1 MYTALG
7 AGRGAG
13 MRCLSAVTLVLMGF
27 AGLAVF
33 ATPNASAASSP
44 GVSAADQL
52 AATAAKLTQQS
63 AGTWTTTVYV
73 DTGALCVAPVSF
85 DLLTTTPYSDTAD
98 PGPRYVGGNGSPQCD
113 EQAAHPVTEIE
124 LTFTPS
130 PALSSVPQSA
140 TLALTPAQ
148 TALAAG
154 VMPLDITLTLQRQVS
169 AWQYVWIPVFCGL
182 GLAVLLIGLTWGFGV
197 PWPGAGTEPRRF
209 WGIPLYASSAWTF
222 RDSWA
227 TNITAAGAVAGTALT
242 ATGSISEV
250 LPGLEL
256 GRFSLAIAIAG
267 AVTVIAPLF
276 FGLLN
281 YWFSRL
287 DPTTAGVVAI
297 GLTSKAAGEPD
308 TPASPGPASPGPAG
322 PGESVTITVPAGG
335 SVAIHPE
342 PDANHLSGPDTTVD
356 VPAGGGITIS
366 PAKTAP
372 GGGYQ
377 RVLVLT
383 GGAEIAVAPGNLITV
398 DGARHDVPAGA
409 DISFLGQARV
419 TLPGSACVEAPNDM
433 PPSAPASAPARK
445 RRALAMKQARTELA
459 EPGMVLGMP
468 VRQPSKPAA
477 RVLTIPRSGQVVAA
491 QMWTMLAA
499 SGLTLF
505 GIGAEIGI
513 MAVVLGFELAVAPW
527 YVHWLALIA
536 AIILAVLAVV
546 YGFFAIRTLADSRD
560 GSTMSNVGNSS
571 FTL

>member
-1 MYTALG
+1 
-7 AGRGAG
+7 
-13 MRCLSAVTLVLMGF
+13 MRYLNAVALVLMGF
-27 AGLAVF
+27 FAVAIF
-33 ATPNASAASSP
+33 VGPNARAASSTGGP
-44 GVSAADQL
+44 APDQL
-52 AATAAKLTQQS
+52 AATASKLTQQS
-63 AGTWTTTVYV
+63 PGTWTTTVYV
-73 DTGALCVAPVSF
+73 DTGTLCLAPVSF
-85 DLLTTTPYSDTAD
+85 NLLTTTPYSDTID
-98 PGPRYVGGNGSPQCD
+98 PSPQYVGGNGSPQCHA
-113 EQAAHPVTEIE
+113 QAAHPITEVK

-148 TALAAG
+148 AALAQG
-154 VMPLDITLTLQRQVS
+154 VIPLDITLTLQRQVS
-169 AWQYVWIPVFCGL
+169 AWQYVWIPVFCGV

-227 TNITAAGAVAGTALT
+227 TNITAAGALAGTALT
-242 ATGSISEV
+242 STGSITEV

-267 AVTVIAPLF
+267 GVTVIAPLF

-287 DPTTAGVVAI
+287 DPSTAGVVAI
-297 GLTSKAAGEPD
+297 GLTPTAGAPGAPAA
-308 TPASPGPASPGPAG
+308 PAQG
-322 PGESVTITVPAGG
+322 ITVSVPAGG
-335 SVAIHPE
+335 SVVIHPE

-356 VPAGGGITIS
+356 VPVAGQITITPPPT
-366 PAKTAP
+366 PA

-383 GGAEIAVAPGNLITV
+383 GGTEIAVAPGYLITAA
-398 DGARHDVPAGA
+398 GAEHVVPAGA

-419 TLPGSACVEAPNDM
+419 TLPENACVEAPNDT
-433 PPSAPASAPARK
+433 PASAPTRK
-445 RRALAMKQARTELA
+445 RRALAMRQGPPPPA
-459 EPGMVLGMP
+459 EPGMSLGLP
-468 VRQPSKPAA
+468 LRPPRKPAA

-499 SGLTLF
+499 SCLTLF

-513 MAVVLGFELAVAPW
+513 MGVVLGFELAVAPW
-527 YVHWLALIA
+527 YVHVLALIA
-536 AIILAVLAVV
+536 AVLLSVLALV
-546 YGFFAIRTLADSRD
+546 YGFYAIRALADSRD
-560 GSTMSNVGNSS
+560 GSSMSNVSNSS

>member
-1 MYTALG
+1 
-7 AGRGAG
+7 
-13 MRCLSAVTLVLMGF
+13 MRCLSAITLVLMGF
-27 AGLAVF
+27 LGLAVF

-44 GVSAADQL
+44 GVSAPDQL
-52 AATAAKLTQQS
+52 AATAAALTQQS

-73 DTGALCVAPVSF
+73 DTGALCLAQVSF

-98 PGPRYVGGNGSPQCD
+98 PAPQYVGGNGHPQCGA
-113 EQAAHPVTEIE
+113 QAAHPVTEVQ

-130 PALSSVPQSA
+130 PALSSVPRSA

-148 TALAAG
+148 AALAQG

-197 PWPGAGTEPRRF
+197 PWPGAGMEPRRF

-227 TNITAAGAVAGTALT
+227 TNITAAGAAAGTALT
-242 ATGSISEV
+242 ATGSITEV

-256 GRFSLAIAIAG
+256 GRFSLAITIAG

-287 DPTTAGVVAI
+287 DPSTAGVVAI
-297 GLTSKAAGEPD
+297 GLTPNAATEPD
-308 TPASPGPASPGPAG
+308 TPGMPGI
-322 PGESVTITVPAGG
+322 PGESVTISVPAGG
-335 SVAIHPE
+335 SVAIHPA
-342 PDANHLSGPDTTVD
+342 PDANNLSGTDTTVD
-356 VPAGGGITIS
+356 VPVGAGITIN
-366 PAKTAP
+366 PAATAP
-372 GGGYQ
+372 GGGYH

-383 GGAEIAVAPGNLITV
+383 GGPEIAVAPGNLITV
-398 DGARHDVPAGA
+398 GGAQHDAPAGA
-409 DISFLGQARV
+409 DISFPGQVRV
-419 TLPGSACVEAPNDM
+419 TLPENACVEAPNDM
-433 PPSAPASAPARK
+433 PASAPTRK
-445 RRALAMKQARTELA
+445 LRALARKQGRNSLA
-459 EPGMVLGMP
+459 EPGMGLGMP
-468 VRQPSKPAA
+468 VRPPQKPAA

-499 SGLTLF
+499 SCLTLF

-513 MAVVLGFELAVAPW
+513 MGVVLGFELSVAPW

-536 AIILAVLAVV
+536 AIILAVVALV

>member
-1 MYTALG
+1 
-7 AGRGAG
+7 
-13 MRCLSAVTLVLMGF
+13 MRYLSAVTLVLIGF
-27 AGLAVF
+27 LGIAVF
-33 ATPNASAASSP
+33 AGPNADAASSTGVP
-44 GVSAADQL
+44 GPDQL
-52 AATAAKLTQQS
+52 AATASKLTQQS

-73 DTGALCVAPVSF
+73 DTGALCLAPVSF
-85 DLLTTTPYSDTAD
+85 DLLTTTPYSDTVD
-98 PGPRYVGGNGSPQCD
+98 PGPQYAGGNGGPQCD
-113 EQAAHPVTEIE
+113 AQAAHPVTEVK

-130 PALSSVPQSA
+130 PPLSSVPQSA

-148 TALAAG
+148 AALAQG

-169 AWQYVWIPVFCGL
+169 AWQYVWIPVLSGL

-197 PWPGAGTEPRRF
+197 PWAGAGMEPRRF

-227 TNITAAGAVAGTALT
+227 TNITAAGALAGTALT
-242 ATGSISEV
+242 ATGSITEV

-267 AVTVIAPLF
+267 GVTVIAPLF

-297 GLTSKAAGEPD
+297 GLNSTVAGAAAP
-308 TPASPGPASPGPAG
+308 TAAPGQGIAIS
-322 PGESVTITVPAGG
+322 VPAGG
-335 SVAIHPE
+335 TVAIHPA

-356 VPAGGGITIS
+356 IPVAGQITIRP
-366 PAKTAP
+366 PATST

-383 GGAEIAVAPGNLITV
+383 GGTEIAVAPGFVITAG
-398 DGARHDVPAGA
+398 GAEHVVPAGA

-419 TLPGSACVEAPNDM
+419 TLPENACVEAPNDT
-433 PPSAPASAPARK
+433 PASAPTRK
-445 RRALAMKQARTELA
+445 RRALALRQGQAAPA
-459 EPGMVLGMP
+459 EPGMGLGMP
-468 VRQPSKPAA
+468 LRPPQKPAA

-499 SGLTLF
+499 SSLTVF

-513 MAVVLGFELAVAPW
+513 MGVVLGFELAVAPW
-527 YVHWLALIA
+527 YVHVLALIA
-536 AIILAVLAVV
+536 AIVLAVLALV
-546 YGFFAIRTLADSRD
+546 YGFFAIRALADSRD
-560 GSTMSNVGNSS
+560 GSSMSNVGNSS

>member
-1 MYTALG
+1 MFTALR

-13 MRCLSAVTLVLMGF
+13 MRYLSAITLVLMGF
-27 AGLAVF
+27 LGLAVF

-44 GVSAADQL
+44 GVPASDQL

-73 DTGALCVAPVSF
+73 DTGALCLAPVSF
-85 DLLTTTPYSDTAD
+85 DLLTTTPYSDTTD
-98 PGPRYVGGNGSPQCD
+98 PGPQYVGGNGRPQCGA
-113 EQAAHPVTEIE
+113 QAAHPVTEVK

-148 TALAAG
+148 SALAQG

-182 GLAVLLIGLTWGFGV
+182 GLAAALIGLTWGFGV
-197 PWPGAGTEPRRF
+197 PWPGAGMEPRRF

-227 TNITAAGAVAGTALT
+227 TNITAAGAAAGTALT
-242 ATGSISEV
+242 ATGTITEV

-267 AVTVIAPLF
+267 AITVIAPLF

-287 DPTTAGVVAI
+287 DPSTAGVVAI
-297 GLTSKAAGEPD
+297 GLTSTAAAGEPD
-308 TPASPGPASPGPAG
+308 IPGKPDL
-322 PGESVTITVPAGG
+322 PGEGVAISVPAGG
-335 SVAIHPE
+335 SVAIHPA
-342 PDANHLSGPDTTVD
+342 PDANQLSGPDTTVD
-356 VPAGGGITIS
+356 VPVGGGITIT
-366 PAKTAP
+366 PVTTAP

-383 GGAEIAVAPGNLITV
+383 GGTEIAVAPGNLITV
-398 DGARHDVPAGA
+398 GGAQHDVPAGA

-419 TLPGSACVEAPNDM
+419 TLPGNACVEAPNDL
-433 PPSAPASAPARK
+433 PASAPMRE
-445 RRALAMKQARTELA
+445 RRALAMKQGRGPLA
-459 EPGMVLGMP
+459 EPGMGLGMP
-468 VRQPSKPAA
+468 VRPPSKPAA
-477 RVLTIPRSGQVVAA
+477 RVLTIPRSGEVVAA

-499 SGLTLF
+499 SGLTVF

-513 MAVVLGFELAVAPW
+513 MGVVLGFELAVAPW

-536 AIILAVLAVV
+536 AIILAVLALV

>member
-1 MYTALG
+1 
-7 AGRGAG
+7 
-13 MRCLSAVTLVLMGF
+13 MRYLSAVALVLIGF
-27 AGLAVF
+27 FCVAVF
-33 ATPNASAASSP
+33 AGPNARAASST
-44 GVSAADQL
+44 GVPAPDQL

-73 DTGALCVAPVSF
+73 DTAALCLGPLSF
-85 DLLTTTPYSDTAD
+85 DLLTTSPYSDTAD
-98 PGPRYVGGNGSPQCD
+98 PGAQYIDGNVGPQCD
-113 EQAAHPVTEIE
+113 ARVTHPVTEVN

-148 TALAAG
+148 AALAQG
-154 VMPLDITLTLQRQVS
+154 VIPLDITLTLQRQVS
-169 AWQYVWIPVFCGL
+169 AWQYVWIPVFCGF

-197 PWPGAGTEPRRF
+197 PWPGARTEPRRF

-227 TNITAAGAVAGTALT
+227 TNITAAGALAGTALT
-242 ATGSISEV
+242 STGSITEV

-267 AVTVIAPLF
+267 GVTVIAPLF

-287 DPTTAGVVAI
+287 DPATAGVVAI
-297 GLTSKAAGEPD
+297 GLTSAAAGPSAPAEPSA
-308 TPASPGPASPGPAG
+308 PADPSAPGQGIAIS
-322 PGESVTITVPAGG
+322 VPAGG
-335 SVAIHPE
+335 SLAIHPA

-356 VPAGGGITIS
+356 VPVGGQLTINPPPTS
-366 PAKTAP
+366 A
-372 GGGYQ
+372 GGYQ

-383 GGAEIAVAPGNLITV
+383 GETEIAVAPGYVITV
-398 DGARHDVPAGA
+398 GGAEHVVPAGA

-419 TLPGSACVEAPNDM
+419 TLPENACVEAPNDM
-433 PPSAPASAPARK
+433 PASAPTRK
-445 RRALAMKQARTELA
+445 RRAAARRQGQAPPA
-459 EPGMVLGMP
+459 EPGMGMGMGLGMGLGMP
-468 VRQPSKPAA
+468 LRPPQKPTA

-499 SGLTLF
+499 SGLTVF

-513 MAVVLGFELAVAPW
+513 MGVVLGFELAVAPW

-536 AIILAVLAVV
+536 AIVLAVLALV
-546 YGFFAIRTLADSRD
+546 YGFFAIRGLADSRD
-560 GSTMSNVGNSS
+560 GSSMSNVGNSS